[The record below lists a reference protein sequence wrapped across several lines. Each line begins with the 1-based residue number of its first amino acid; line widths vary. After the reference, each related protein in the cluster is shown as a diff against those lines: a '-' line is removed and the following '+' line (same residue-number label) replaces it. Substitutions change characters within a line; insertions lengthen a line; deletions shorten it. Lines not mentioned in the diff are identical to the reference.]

1 VKKSSFIELP
11 RVESKLHQN
20 FIILRGIQEGETMG
34 LDWWFAAVIILI
46 VFAVFDL
53 IAGVSNDAV
62 NFLNSAV
69 GSRVAPRYVIII
81 VASIGI
87 MVGVSFSSGM
97 MEVARRGIFNPQ
109 FFTMPDLLTIFLGV
123 VIAMFILLDLFNTYG
138 LPTSTTVSIVF
149 SLLGGAVAVSILKIL
164 QEKGDLFTLYK
175 YINTSEAMV
184 IIFGI
189 LLSIFVAFSLGA
201 IVQFLSRLLFTFD
214 YARRLKR
221 YGAVWGG
228 IAFAS
233 ITYFILIKG
242 ASGAFFIT
250 PETAAAIK
258 ENAFLILLI
267 IFAVSVIFLQVLL
280 FFKVNVFKPVV
291 LVGTFALAM
300 AFAANDLV
308 NFIGVPVAGYQ
319 TYNLAYATD
328 APLATL
334 MVALGEKVPTQK
346 LMMLIAG
353 LIMVVTLWFSKK
365 ARTVT
370 DTEINLGEQLDEE
383 ERFESIF
390 LSRAIVGIS
399 IRFMNF
405 LRFFIPVFAQRWL
418 QTRLDTAQYRA
429 DTGGDKRPSFD
440 LLRASVNMMVA
451 SAVIS
456 YATSQ
461 TLPLSTTYV
470 TFMVAMGSS
479 LSDKA
484 WGRESAV
491 YRIAG
496 VFAVIGGWFLTAFS
510 AFIISGVIATIIF
523 YTGGWGVPVLL
534 FVVGYMVWQNHHT
547 HKERAK
553 HKDFGAVFNLRKI
566 TDANKSISIT
576 FEHMAVFL
584 GEIRVSVNTALTAL
598 FDQNEYVLKN
608 EYKKIPKIQQWSNM
622 IIANVFK
629 CMRLLLR
636 HEAQLYLKYAQTVR
650 RIQKLSDGHR
660 DIVQRSYLHVSNHH
674 KGLLDIQKE
683 EMKNVANILNEML
696 IDVQN
701 AFKAKDM
708 HKYKDVQKRDI
719 ELRELAKKLND
730 EQIER
735 IRSGESKTR
744 LSILFYAI
752 VGNAMMLSK
761 QNLKL
766 IEIFAE
772 TFGDLETKA
781 EFDTD

>member
-1 VKKSSFIELP
+1 
-11 RVESKLHQN
+11 
-20 FIILRGIQEGETMG
+20 MG
-34 LDWWFAAVIILI
+34 LDWLFAAVIILI

-53 IAGVSNDAV
+53 VAGVSNDAV

-69 GSRVAPRYVIII
+69 GSHVAPRYVIMI

-97 MEVARRGIFNPQ
+97 MEVARKGIFNPQ

-149 SLLGGAVAVSILKIL
+149 ALLGGAVAVSILKIL
-164 QEKGDLFTLYK
+164 QTRGDLLTLYQ
-175 YINTSEAMV
+175 YINTSKAMV

-201 IVQFLSRLLFTFD
+201 VVQFFTRLLFTFD
-214 YARRLKR
+214 YTRRLKR
-221 YGAVWGG
+221 YGALYGG

-242 ASGAFFIT
+242 AKGAFFI
-250 PETAAAIK
+250 PSETIK
-258 ENAFLILLI
+258 AFNENTYLILLS
-267 IFAVSVIFLQVLL
+267 IFVVSTVFLQILL
-280 FFKVNVFKPVV
+280 FFKVNILKLVV

-308 NFIGVPVAGYQ
+308 NFIGVPVAGFQ
-319 TYNLAYATD
+319 AYNIATATG
-328 APLATL
+328 APTTVL
-334 MVALGEKVPTQK
+334 MSEMGAKVPTPTV
-346 LMMLIAG
+346 MLLVAG
-353 LIMVVTLWFSKK
+353 LIMVVTLWISKK

-370 DTEINLGEQLDEE
+370 DTEISLGEQLDEE

-399 IRFMNF
+399 IRFINF
-405 LRFFIPVFAQRWL
+405 LRFFIPEFVQRWL
-418 QTRLDTAQYRA
+418 HTRLDTSHYKA
-429 DTGGDKRPSFD
+429 DTRGDKRPSFD

-470 TFMVAMGSS
+470 TFMVAMGTS
-479 LSDKA
+479 LSDRA

-496 VFAVIGGWFLTAFS
+496 VFTVIGGWFLTALS
-510 AFIISGVIATIIF
+510 AFIISGLIATIIF
-523 YTGGWGVPVLL
+523 YTGWWGIPVPL
-534 FVVGYMVWQNHHT
+534 FVVGYMIWQNHRT
-547 HKERAK
+547 HKERTK
-553 HKDFGAVFNLRKI
+553 HKDFGTVFNLRKI
-566 TDANKSISIT
+566 TDVSQSISIT

-584 GEIRVSVNTALTAL
+584 EEIRVSVNTALTAL
-598 FDQNEYVLKN
+598 FDQNEYMLKN

-636 HEAQLYLKYAQTVR
+636 HEAQLYLKYPQTVR

-660 DIVQRSYLHVSNHH
+660 DIVQRAYLHVSNHH

-683 EMKNVANILNEML
+683 GMKNVANILNDML
-696 IDVQN
+696 IDVQK

-719 ELRELAKKLND
+719 ELRELARKLND

-735 IRSGESKTR
+735 IRNGESKTR

-772 TFGDLETKA
+772 TFGDLETRA
-781 EFDTD
+781 GFDTD

>member
-1 VKKSSFIELP
+1 M
-11 RVESKLHQN
+11 
-20 FIILRGIQEGETMG
+20 T
-34 LDWWFAAVIILI
+34 
-46 VFAVFDL
+46 
-53 IAGVSNDAV
+53 
-62 NFLNSAV
+62 
-69 GSRVAPRYVIII
+69 
-81 VASIGI
+81 
-87 MVGVSFSSGM
+87 
-97 MEVARRGIFNPQ
+97 
-109 FFTMPDLLTIFLGV
+109 
-123 VIAMFILLDLFNTYG
+123 MFILLDLFNTYG

-164 QEKGDLFTLYK
+164 QTKGDLLTLYQ
-175 YINTSEAMV
+175 YINTSKAMV

-189 LLSIFVAFSLGA
+189 LLSVVISFSMGA

-214 YARRLKR
+214 YTRRLKR
-221 YGAVWGG
+221 YGAIWGG
-228 IAFAS
+228 IGFAS

-242 ASGAFFIT
+242 ANGAVFISS
-250 PETAAAIK
+250 ERAAAFK
-258 ENAFLILLI
+258 DNAFLIML
-267 IFAVSVIFLQVLL
+267 AIFLVSAVFLQILL
-280 FFKVNVFKPVV
+280 FCKVNVLKPVV

-308 NFIGVPVAGYQ
+308 NFIGVPVAGLQ
-319 TYNLAYATD
+319 AYNIANATST
-328 APLATL
+328 PLTVL
-334 MVALGEKVPTQK
+334 MSELGAKVPTPTFM
-346 LMMLIAG
+346 LLIAG

-370 DTEINLGEQLDEE
+370 DTEISLGEQLEEE

-399 IRFMNF
+399 IRFTNF
-405 LRFFIPVFAQRWL
+405 IQFFVPVFAQRWL
-418 QTRLDTAQYRA
+418 HTRLDTSHYRA
-429 DTGGDKRPSFD
+429 DTRGDKGPSFD
-440 LLRASVNMMVA
+440 LVRASVNIIVA

-479 LSDKA
+479 LSDRA

-496 VFAVIGGWFLTAFS
+496 VFTVIGGWFLTALS
-510 AFIISGVIATIIF
+510 AFIISGLIATIIF
-523 YTGGWGVPVLL
+523 YTRGWGVPVLL
-534 FVVGYMVWQNHHT
+534 FVLGYMVWQNHRT

-553 HKDFGAVFNLRKI
+553 QKEIGTVFNLRKI
-566 TDANKSISIT
+566 TDANRSISIT
-576 FEHMAVFL
+576 FEHMAIFL
-584 GEIRVSVNTALTAL
+584 EEIRVSLNATLTAL
-598 FDQNEYVLKN
+598 LDQNEIVLKN
-608 EYKKIPKIQQWSNM
+608 EYKKISKIQQWSNM

-636 HEAQLYLKYAQTVR
+636 EEAHLYLKYAQTIR

-660 DIVQRSYLHVSNHH
+660 DIVQRAYLHVSNHH

-683 EMKNVANILNEML
+683 ELENVGNILNEML
-696 IDVQN
+696 IDVQK

-708 HKYKDVQKRDI
+708 LKYQDVQKRDI
-719 ELRELAKKLND
+719 ELREIAERLNKQ
-730 EQIER
+730 QIER
-735 IRSGESKTR
+735 IRRNESKTR

-772 TFGDLETKA
+772 TFGDLETKSG
-781 EFDTD
+781 FDTD

>member
-1 VKKSSFIELP
+1 
-11 RVESKLHQN
+11 
-20 FIILRGIQEGETMG
+20 MG
-34 LDWWFAAVIILI
+34 LDWWFVAVIILI

-62 NFLNSAV
+62 NFLNSAI
-69 GSRVAPRYVIII
+69 GSHVAPRYVIIL
-81 VASIGI
+81 VAGTGI

-97 MEVARRGIFNPQ
+97 MEVARKGIFNPQ

-149 SLLGGAVAVSILKIL
+149 TLLGGAVAVSILKIL
-164 QEKGDLFTLYK
+164 KQEGDLFTLYE
-175 YINTSEAMV
+175 YINTSKAMV

-201 IVQFLSRLLFTFD
+201 IVQFFTRLLFTFD
-214 YARRLKR
+214 YVKRLKR

-228 IAFAS
+228 IAFSFIA
-233 ITYFILIKG
+233 YFILIKG
-242 ASGAFFIT
+242 AKGAFFIT
-250 PETAAAIK
+250 AETATAIK

-267 IFAVSVIFLQVLL
+267 IFAVSVVFLQILL
-280 FFKVNVFKPVV
+280 FLKVNVLKPVV

-328 APLATL
+328 APLETL

-353 LIMVVTLWFSKK
+353 LIMVATLWFSKK

-370 DTEINLGEQLDEE
+370 DTEISLGEQLDEE

-399 IRFMNF
+399 IRFTNF
-405 LRFFIPVFAQRWL
+405 LQFFIPAFAQRWL
-418 QTRLDTAQYRA
+418 HTRLDTTQYRA

-479 LSDKA
+479 LSDRA

-496 VFAVIGGWFLTAFS
+496 VFTVIGGWFLTALS

-523 YTGGWGVPVLL
+523 YAGGWGVPIPL
-534 FVVGYMVWQNHHT
+534 FVVGYMIWQNHRT
-547 HKERAK
+547 HKERTK
-553 HKDFGAVFNLRKI
+553 QKDFGTVFNLRKI
-566 TDANKSISIT
+566 TDVNKSISIT

-636 HEAQLYLKYAQTVR
+636 HEAHLYLKYAQTVR

-660 DIVQRSYLHVSNHH
+660 DIVQRAYLHVSNHH

-683 EMKNVANILNEML
+683 EMKKVANILNEML
-696 IDVQN
+696 IDVQK

-719 ELRELAKKLND
+719 ELRELAQRLND

-735 IRSGESKTR
+735 IRSGDSKTR

-772 TFGDLETKA
+772 TFGDLETRA